1 MWTLLMEIDWNSVG
15 TLKHTVGGYDIR
27 TDALKIL
34 VTAAMQ
40 GHEGDASQMRIE
52 MEDGVVFLPGEIRR
66 LALAR
71 SRIR

>member
-1 MWTLLMEIDWNSVG
+1 MEIDWNCVG

-27 TDALKIL
+27 TDALKSL

-40 GHEGDASQMRIE
+40 GHEGDVSQMRIE
-52 MEDGVVFLPGEIRR
+52 MEDGVVLLPDEIRR
-66 LALAR
+66 LVLAR

>member
-1 MWTLLMEIDWNSVG
+1 MGIDWNRVG

-27 TDALKIL
+27 TDALKSL

-40 GHEGDASQMRIE
+40 GHEGDVSQMRIE
-52 MEDGVVFLPGEIRR
+52 MEDGVVLLPDEIRR

>member
-1 MWTLLMEIDWNSVG
+1 MEIDWNSVG

-40 GHEGDASQMRIE
+40 GHEGDVSEMRIE
-52 MEDGVVFLPGEIRR
+52 MRDGAVIPPDGIRQ
-66 LALAR
+66 LALAPGR
-71 SRIR
+71 VR

>member
-1 MWTLLMEIDWNSVG
+1 MEIDWNSVG
-15 TLKHTVGGYDIR
+15 TLKHSVGGYDIR

-40 GHEGDASQMRIE
+40 GHEGDVSQMRIE
-52 MEDGVVFLPGEIRR
+52 MGDGIVLPPDEIRR